1 MSLRK
6 SQPKLAYQALPDGI
20 KGTVKAAINSL
31 LNRAGF
37 EISSTL
43 KQRIEN
49 GRLRG
54 LQVSG
59 HWQREKYTQGLELD
73 DQRALQFLREICIP
87 YQTQYNSFAPAANG
101 DERQYFLN
109 NGWFESVDAEIL
121 YSVLRHFQP
130 DHVLEVGS
138 GFSTRVMRR
147 AINDGKLSTRITS
160 IDPLPNTDVQPYA
173 DKYLKAR
180 VEDIEVEE
188 ILRLLSPGDILFID
202 SSHTIQTGGDVPY
215 LFLEVLP
222 RLQAGVLVHIHDI
235 FFPFDYPSDWVMDG
249 WGWNEQYLVHAFLAG
264 NKTFEILWPARYLWE
279 RQRAAIV
286 EFIPSAAALT
296 RQPSSLWLRKVA

>member
-1 MSLRK
+1 
-6 SQPKLAYQALPDGI
+6 
-20 KGTVKAAINSL
+20 
-31 LNRAGF
+31 
-37 EISSTL
+37 
-43 KQRIEN
+43 
-49 GRLRG
+49 
-54 LQVSG
+54 
-59 HWQREKYTQGLELD
+59 
-73 DQRALQFLREICIP
+73 
-87 YQTQYNSFAPAANG
+87 
-101 DERQYFLN
+101 
-109 NGWFESVDAEIL
+109 
-121 YSVLRHFQP
+121 
-130 DHVLEVGS
+130 
-138 GFSTRVMRR
+138 
-147 AINDGKLSTRITS
+147 
-160 IDPLPNTDVQPYA
+160 
-173 DKYLKAR
+173 LKAR

-264 NKTFEILWPARYLWE
+264 NKAFEILWPARYLWE

-286 EFIPSAAALT
+286 ELIPSAAALN